1 MAKRLGDST
10 QRGVELIFQFNNRQI
25 NRPVLAGLPDDVQ
38 SDPGKRRVSVVSML
52 SPAFGDEIDAQIA
65 LNRRGAADLDESPA
79 KIRPGLVVYESGMQH
94 CNTAPSEVRNVPRL
108 MRWYCQTCCRNC
120 SVGWAPRAGRLV
132 TPVGAIVNRGWERG
146 EYFVPGFWFQ
156 VLKKN
161 TWPLGRFG
169 VSCRSHFA

>member
-94 CNTAPSEVRNVPRL
+94 CNTAADCGAQSATADALVLPNLLQELLRRPGVPL
-108 MRWYCQTCCRNC
+108 AQD
-120 SVGWAPRAGRLV
+120 GW
-132 TPVGAIVNRGWERG
+132 
-146 EYFVPGFWFQ
+146 
-156 VLKKN
+156 
-161 TWPLGRFG
+161 
-169 VSCRSHFA
+169 